1 MADEFLDQDVEGRF
15 TTPFQVL
22 IDGLLPHK
30 AVTLLAK
37 ELYQYVAD
45 ETYAH
50 SIGPMPTRVLY
61 PAFMALKEGVTK
73 LRPVPKNTFHEVW
86 PPKGD
91 ENAMVNAWIEA
102 IEKLD
107 ILRNFKFYNVSSK
120 LDPHS
125 GISQRADAAL
135 YPIGAIP
142 ADILILDWDILSF
155 IAEFKVEPNHDPHRF
170 AAPGAP
176 PIDKKKILDR
186 HERAEAEKARGQI
199 FFYVKAQLARQPD
212 RLFTFA
218 MANFGNHVRFCIIDH
233 TGAIVSE
240 VVWYLKKP
248 RQLVEFIWRYDNL
261 TDEQRGYDPTVTTA
275 TQEQSDLLME
285 AMGQLKAQRTY
296 RELPRMSV
304 KDHENHPFFK
314 VVVLDEATEEKRE
327 YIICRSFNENIS
339 PFGRSSR
346 VFLALQVDTLFNES
360 GKFVGSRKNLSEQL
374 VLLNDAWRVS
384 ENNAESE
391 TSVCRELHQLGIPHV
406 PVVKAGGDVRMP
418 ETGEVQKTFT
428 QDWARKDG
436 LRWKTQN
443 LELIERTHHRSAQEI
458 TWPLTTARNA
468 KELIQVIHDA
478 FECIIQTYA
487 KTGRMHRNVNH
498 ETIRI
503 SANEKINGLAR
514 GVLGGWDGSR
524 LGVEKEEG
532 NVKLYRTGLWQCLSI
547 ALLENPR
554 KPHDIYD
561 DAEGIIWVLLY
572 MLVHHCDHNGGL
584 ELEMFDEIER
594 QYPANSPPIFVGG
607 AHKGRWMRAE
617 ELTLKFSC
625 SALTELVSNVR
636 NFWKGHLSKSQT
648 GLEEEERL
656 SNWEDHLRQV
666 QGFFKYALQHG
677 NWKNS
682 QFHPDRYP
690 QQTVGEERQDHATRR
705 ETGTLNGIAARKRS
719 RSKAGTARTRGTR
732 TTGAETN
739 SKSKKA
745 TQLSTEVPPAGK
757 NTGSHHL
764 KANLGDG
771 DIPDEEK

>member
-1 MADEFLDQDVEGRF
+1 M
-15 TTPFQVL
+15 
-22 IDGLLPHK
+22 
-30 AVTLLAK
+30 LAS
-37 ELYQYVAD
+37 LA
-45 ETYAH
+45 
-50 SIGPMPTRVLY
+50 
-61 PAFMALKEGVTK
+61 TK

-135 YPIGAIP
+135 YLIGAIP

-186 HERAEAEKARGQI
+186 HERAEAEKAQGQI

-218 MANFGNHVRFCIIDH
+218 MANFRNHVRFCIIDH

-248 RQLVEFIWRYDNL
+248 CQLVEFIWRYDNL

-304 KDHENHPFFK
+304 KGHENHPSFK
-314 VVVLDEATEEKRE
+314 VVVLNEATEEKRE
-327 YIICRSFNENIS
+327 YVICRSFNENIS
-339 PFGRSSR
+339 PFGRLSR

-360 GKFVGSRKNLSEQL
+360 GKFVGNRKNLSEQL

-406 PVVKAGGDVRMP
+406 PIVKAGGDVRMP

-428 QDWARKDG
+428 QEWARKEG
-436 LRWKTQN
+436 LRWKTQS

-458 TWPLTTARNA
+458 TYPLNTARNA
-468 KELIQVIHDA
+468 QELIQVLHDVL
-478 FECIIQTYA
+478 ECIIQTFD

-498 ETIRI
+498 ETVRI
-503 SANEKINGLAR
+503 SAKEKINGLAR
-514 GVLGGWDGSR
+514 GVLSGWDDTR
-524 LGVEKEEG
+524 QGVEEHEG
-532 NVKLYRTGLWQCLSI
+532 NVKLYRSGIWQCMSLAI
-547 ALLENPR
+547 LENPH
-554 KPHDIYD
+554 KPHDIFD
-561 DAEGIIWVLLY
+561 DAEGILWILLY
-572 MLVHHCDHNGGL
+572 TAAHYCKHNGAVDL
-584 ELEMFDEIER
+584 NMFDEMTKG
-594 QYPANSPPIFVGG
+594 AKNSDSAPIVIGG
-607 AHKGRWMRAE
+607 SLKRNWIQDK
-617 ELTLKFSC
+617 LLLKFSC
-625 SALTELVSNVR
+625 PALDKLVHELQG
-636 NFWKGHLSKSQT
+636 FWKDHLLKWEI
-648 GLEEEERL
+648 GGVEYEEEVL
-656 SNWEDHLRQV
+656 SNWKPHLRRL
-666 QGFFKYALQHG
+666 QGFFSEALATRQASA
-677 NWKNS
+677 WKDGH
-682 QFHPDRYP
+682 FHPDRYP
-690 QQTVGEERQDHATRR
+690 QQTVGGERQDEAEHR
-705 ETGTLNGIAARKRS
+705 ENSVLKSIAARKRS
-719 RSKAGTARTRGTR
+719 RSRAGTTKTKTHTARAGGKSTQPSAQTLASAEAAATNTDSIDWVHTSGNQPETARRGR
-732 TTGAETN
+732 SAAKGRE
-739 SKSKKA
+739 
-745 TQLSTEVPPAGK
+745 
-757 NTGSHHL
+757 
-764 KANLGDG
+764 
-771 DIPDEEK
+771 